1 MTGFSLDMS
10 YTRFVF
16 RSTSRAG
23 SEGRSKIAMNSL
35 IGSVG
40 CASSVSVYAYL
51 RTGLHSA
58 FHTLLQRRK
67 RQQGEQASPLPL
79 FGENEKHRLFPLRTR
94 CFTETKL
101 MTGFSLDMSYTRFV
115 FRSTSRAGSEGRS
128 KIAMN
133 SLIGSVGCASSVSV
147 YAYLRTGL
155 HSAFHTLLQRRKR
168 QQREQA
174 FVCSFCMEEQRNR
187 EYECFVVFCNGGV
200 YRD

>member
-51 RTGLHSA
+51 RTG
-58 FHTLLQRRK
+58 F
-67 RQQGEQASPLPL
+67 
-79 FGENEKHRLFPLRTR
+79 
-94 CFTETKL
+94 
-101 MTGFSLDMSYTRFV
+101 
-115 FRSTSRAGSEGRS
+115 
-128 KIAMN
+128 
-133 SLIGSVGCASSVSV
+133 
-147 YAYLRTGL
+147 

-174 FVCSFCMEEQRNR
+174 FVCSFCLGKNR
-187 EYECFVVFCNGGV
+187 IENMNVLSFFVTVGFIGIEMIRYQMVIRQMARRQIKVVSSTAMIFAFASHYPALWGIFLQ
-200 YRD
+200 